1 MSNPIPRGV
10 GPVSLGKVAAE
21 AGVSIATVSRIVNGE
36 QKRASV
42 ETIARVQAAIKAVGY
57 HPNQLGRALRRRE
70 SKLVAMLISNLDNPV
85 MAAIAASTEYALRQ
99 AGYVMI
105 LCDTHD
111 RADLQD
117 EYLNAMRSQVVH
129 GYVMVACQPSE
140 GLRDFVERGAPM
152 VFSNRRSPFGECA
165 FVGIDNA
172 MAGADVA
179 DHLLDAGI
187 SDLAVAF
194 PTSGSSASRER
205 VRGFCDRAIARGVE
219 ADRIRKVNG
228 PGLSHLEV
236 GYAAARQFQGA
247 AAWPRGML
255 CVSDQLAYG
264 AYRAAGESGV
274 RVPEDCRIIGID
286 GNPINRWIA
295 TWLSSVEVSYQDVGP
310 KLVELLLE
318 LWGGSPPRE
327 ILLPYRLPGA

>member
-1 MSNPIPRGV
+1 M
-10 GPVSLGKVAAE
+10 AAH

-36 QKRASV
+36 QKRASAQ
-42 ETIARVQAAIKAVGY
+42 TIARVEAAIKAVGY

-85 MAAIAASTEYALRQ
+85 MAAIAASTEFALRQ

-117 EYLNAMRSQVVH
+117 EYLGAMRSQVVH

-152 VFSNRRSPFGECA
+152 VFSNRRSPFGQCA

-172 MAGADVA
+172 QAGADVA

-187 SDLAVAF
+187 ADLAVAF
-194 PTSGSSASRER
+194 PERESTASRER
-205 VRGFCDRAIARGVE
+205 VRGFCERAVARGVVGGS
-219 ADRIRKVNG
+219 IRRVGG

-236 GYAAARQFQGA
+236 GYAAARQFEGK
-247 AAWPRGML
+247 AAWPRGLL

-264 AYRAAGESGV
+264 AYRAATECGV
-274 RVPEDCRIIGID
+274 RVPEDCRIVGID

-295 TWLSSVEVSYQDVGP
+295 TWLSSVEVPYQDTGP
-310 KLVELLLE
+310 KVVELLTE
-318 LWGGSPPRE
+318 LWAGEPPRE
-327 ILLPYRLPGA
+327 ILLPYRLPGG

>member
-1 MSNPIPRGV
+1 M
-10 GPVSLGKVAAE
+10 AAH

-36 QKRASV
+36 QKRASA
-42 ETIARVQAAIKAVGY
+42 ETIARVEASIKAVGY

-85 MAAIAASTEYALRQ
+85 MAAIAASTEFALRQ

-152 VFSNRRSPFGECA
+152 VFSNRRSPFGDCA

-172 MAGADVA
+172 QAGADVA

-187 SDLAVAF
+187 TDLGAAF
-194 PTSGSSASRER
+194 PQRGSSASRDR
-205 VRGFCDRAIARGVE
+205 VRGFCDRAAARGVP
-219 ADRIRKVNG
+219 AGAIRLVDG
-228 PGLSHLEV
+228 PGLSHMEI
-236 GYAAARQFQGA
+236 GYAAAGGFRGRG
-247 AAWPRGML
+247 AWPRGLL

-264 AYRAAGESGV
+264 VYRAATEAGV
-274 RVPEDCRIIGID
+274 RVPDDCRIVGID

-295 TWLSSVEVSYQDVGP
+295 SWLSSVEVPYQDVGP
-310 KLVELLLE
+310 RVVELLND
-318 LWGGSPPRE
+318 LWGGQAPRE
-327 ILLPYRLPGA
+327 ILLPYRLPAPLPRTTR